1 MQTNKA
7 EILSGLRQ
15 VRKEI
20 IESISCLPPQRQVE
34 AFLGE
39 WSLKDLLAHFAG
51 WDYANREAIQAL
63 QEGRLPAFYAFYDKN
78 WCSYNAQWVET
89 YQNETSE
96 ALLKITAVSQKALLD
111 ALVALPEA
119 VFQQDFGLRFK
130 GYKVT
135 LARLLEAE
143 MEDERAH
150 FKQMLSFLKPG
161 ERAEAL
167 FLTGYN
173 CSQAVL
179 QAFAPRFGLPQEV
192 AAGIATSFGAG
203 ISFQGMQCGA
213 VSGALMA
220 IGLQYGNRNAE
231 DKAAKALAYG
241 RSRAFIE
248 RFKESHQTVLC
259 RDLLGIDLGEPLE
272 LERAREMGVFEQ
284 VCPGFVRE
292 AVEIVSALLD
302 EE

>member
-1 MQTNKA
+1 MKTSKA
-7 EILSGLRQ
+7 EILCGLRQ

-20 IESISCLPPQRQVE
+20 IESIHCLPPQRQE
-34 AFLGE
+34 QTFLGE

-63 QEGRLPAFYAFYDKN
+63 HEGRLPAFYAFYDKD
-78 WCSYNAQWVET
+78 WRSYNAQWVET

-96 ALLKITAVSQKALLD
+96 ALLKITEISQQALLD
-111 ALVALPEA
+111 ALVALPEPE
-119 VFQQDFGLRFK
+119 FHQDFGVRFK

-143 MEDERAH
+143 MEDERTH

-179 QAFAPRFGLPQEV
+179 QAFAPRFGLAQEV
-192 AAGIATSFGAG
+192 ATGIATAFGAG

-213 VSGALMA
+213 VSGALMV

-241 RSRAFIE
+241 RSQAFNE
-248 RFKESHQTVLC
+248 RFKERHQSVLC
-259 RDLLGIDLGEPLE
+259 RELLGIDLGKPGE
-272 LERAREMGVFEQ
+272 LERAREMGLFEQ

-292 AVEIVSALLD
+292 AAEIVSAML
-302 EE
+302 EEE

>member
-20 IESISCLPPQRQVE
+20 IESINCLPPQRHEEV
-34 AFLGE
+34 FLGE

-63 QEGRLPAFYAFYDKN
+63 QEGRLPVFYAFYDKD
-78 WCSYNAQWVET
+78 WRSYNAQWVET
-89 YQNETSE
+89 YRNETCE

-143 MEDERAH
+143 M
-150 FKQMLSFLKPG
+150 
-161 ERAEAL
+161 
-167 FLTGYN
+167 
-173 CSQAVL
+173 
-179 QAFAPRFGLPQEV
+179 
-192 AAGIATSFGAG
+192 
-203 ISFQGMQCGA
+203 
-213 VSGALMA
+213 
-220 IGLQYGNRNAE
+220 
-231 DKAAKALAYG
+231 
-241 RSRAFIE
+241 
-248 RFKESHQTVLC
+248 
-259 RDLLGIDLGEPLE
+259 
-272 LERAREMGVFEQ
+272 
-284 VCPGFVRE
+284 
-292 AVEIVSALLD
+292 
-302 EE
+302 

>member
-1 MQTNKA
+1 MKTSKT

-20 IESISCLPPQRQVE
+20 IESIHCLPLQRQEE

-63 QEGRLPAFYAFYDKN
+63 HEGRLPAFYAFYDKD
-78 WCSYNAQWVET
+78 WRSYNAQWVET

-119 VFQQDFGLRFK
+119 VFQQDFGVRFK

-143 MEDERAH
+143 MEDERIH
-150 FKQMLSFLKPG
+150 FKQLLSFLSPG

-179 QAFAPRFGLPQEV
+179 QACAPRFGLAQEV
-192 AAGIATSFGAG
+192 AAGIATAFGAG

-213 VSGALMA
+213 VSGALMV
-220 IGLQYGNRNAE
+220 IGLQYGNCSAE
-231 DKAAKALAYG
+231 DKAGKALAYG
-241 RSRAFIE
+241 RSQAFIK
-248 RFKESHQTVLC
+248 RFKERHESVLC
-259 RDLLGIDLGEPLE
+259 RELLGIDLGQPGE
-272 LERAREMGVFEQ
+272 LERGREMGLFEQ

-292 AVEIVSALLD
+292 AVEIVSALL
-302 EE
+302 EEE